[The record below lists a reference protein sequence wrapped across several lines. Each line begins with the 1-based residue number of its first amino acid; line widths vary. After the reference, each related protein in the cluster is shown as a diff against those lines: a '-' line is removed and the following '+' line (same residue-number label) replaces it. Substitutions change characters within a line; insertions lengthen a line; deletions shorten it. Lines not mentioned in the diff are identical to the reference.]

1 MCMSYIV
8 NCYAY
13 VICNYHIG
21 LILYF
26 TQVNKA
32 LARSLGMCLG
42 EDVVVLTGYMLA
54 GPTIFTKLHH
64 TVAMAAT

>member
-1 MCMSYIV
+1 MYVIFV
-8 NCYAY
+8 NHYAY
-13 VICNYHIG
+13 VICSYKIG

-32 LARSLGMCLG
+32 LARSLGVCLG
-42 EDVVVLTGYMLA
+42 EDVMVLVGHTLA

-64 TVAMAAT
+64 AVAMVAA